1 MMFAFWSLESQI
13 FEIWNKIYTLDVTK
27 FQFNIL
33 FVDIINVQVF
43 VKKTIFFLNVQIKCN
58 LTPVFDLVFF
68 QWVYHVYSAM

>member
-1 MMFAFWSLESQI
+1 MFAFWSLESQI